1 MRLFVNRQKQM
12 TVIQRPKSELM
23 VIEVFSNPA
32 SDKVT
37 LIPNEEDDVIR
48 QIEIFTME
56 GRLVRME
63 NGSPVKNKI
72 HIRINFTIKYFK
84 TTSSVLPH
92 LPYLA

>member
-63 NGSPVKNKI
+63 NGSPVK
-72 HIRINFTIKYFK
+72 IKFI
-84 TTSSVLPH
+84 LE
-92 LPYLA
+92 

>member
-48 QIEIFTME
+48 QSEIFTME
-56 GRLVRME
+56 
-63 NGSPVKNKI
+63 
-72 HIRINFTIKYFK
+72 
-84 TTSSVLPH
+84 
-92 LPYLA
+92 